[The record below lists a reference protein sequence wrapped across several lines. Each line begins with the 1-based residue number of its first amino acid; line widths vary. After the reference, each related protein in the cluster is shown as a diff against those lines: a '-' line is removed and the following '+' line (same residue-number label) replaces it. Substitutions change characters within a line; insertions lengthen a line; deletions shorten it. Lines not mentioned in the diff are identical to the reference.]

1 MIDTNISHAY
11 EDQRELAEFPIAL
24 NTWAPLYALRR
35 FLSTFSWVLMC
46 YAAIRFAQLI
56 AIVRPAYGRALS
68 FRIARRWIE
77 GMPGRLGLRVT
88 VDGTAPQHPYFLVN
102 NHITWLDFIVMNA
115 LCDARCVAMA
125 ELQTIPIVGTLVRG
139 LNPILVK
146 RVRRDTPRVL
156 ALMIEALEA
165 GESLQMAPEGVIS
178 PGRSVKRFRAAL
190 LEAAVQT
197 GRAVHYASI
206 TYRTQADRP
215 PASRVVLFGPDPHY
229 TPAPGEVSE
238 EELAAWGPQHTFF
251 GHLFHLLAEPQV
263 EVAIRFAQD
272 PVRADD
278 AVTLANDLQRSVRS
292 IFTPVN

>member
-1 MIDTNISHAY
+1 MTDTNINQAY
-11 EDQRELAEFPIAL
+11 EDRRDLAELPVSL
-24 NTWAPLYALRR
+24 NIWAPVYALRR
-35 FLSTFSWVLMC
+35 FSSTLSWVLLC
-46 YAAIRFAQLI
+46 YAAIRFAGLV
-56 AIVRPAYGRALS
+56 AMVRPAYGRALRL
-68 FRIARRWIE
+68 RIARRWIE
-77 GMPGRLGLRVT
+77 GMPSRLGLRVS

-102 NHITWLDFIVMNA
+102 NHITWIDFIVMNA

-156 ALMIEALEA
+156 ALMIEALES

-190 LEAAVQT
+190 LEAAVHA
-197 GRAVHYASI
+197 GRSVHYASI

-251 GHLFHLLAEPQV
+251 GHLFRLLAEPQV

-272 PVRADD
+272 PLRADD
-278 AVTLANDLQRSVRS
+278 AVALANDLRRGVRS